1 MLTEALTTAAT
12 LRLISS
18 SALTRSRSEWSMM
31 AISPGLRR
39 LVMLFVRPSTRAT
52 ATIPGGSPALP
63 RCSSGSFT
71 DGAFIEFHPAR
82 AETRQ
87 WPCWSLRR
95 VIDLATYRHQ
105 HARAVCRKV
114 PPESETSLGGRLAS
128 SALGRDP
135 GFFRARGGDPA
146 ARLSGL

>member
-1 MLTEALTTAAT
+1 MLTAALTTAAT

-39 LVMLFVRPSTRAT
+39 LVMFFVRWSTRAT

-71 DGAFIEFHPAR
+71 DGAFIDHG
-82 AETRQ
+82 
-87 WPCWSLRR
+87 
-95 VIDLATYRHQ
+95 DLAWAEALGDVLRPLVD
-105 HARAVCRKV
+105 ARDSHD
-114 PPESETSLGGRLAS
+114 PGRLPS
-128 SALGRDP
+128 LTPVQQRKLHGR
-135 GFFRARGGDPA
+135 
-146 ARLSGL
+146 RLHRVPSCQSRNAPTAMLVTTACH